1 VRHLG
6 ILKDITMITIGSYPF
21 ELKTYELDQRGRM
34 PLGILYRNLQEAA
47 ERNAVDLGFGAE
59 TMIKKGLTWILARLQ
74 LRVTAFPE
82 GRRTITAETWPA
94 AVESRFA
101 MRDFRFRYGDDQACF
116 AVASSAWL
124 LLDIAKQRPVT
135 VAQHLDLEH
144 VTNIERM
151 VIEPFPTIQ
160 TDGEPMCVT
169 EFRIRRSD
177 LDINDHVNNLHY
189 VEWLAESVPEDL
201 WRRGNVR
208 SMDVEYKRAVGYGA
222 TVRVDSFRV
231 AGDIYDHR
239 MVVAGAAGDVLRA
252 RTVWAE

>member
-1 VRHLG
+1 MSR
-6 ILKDITMITIGSYPF
+6 KDAPVSTVGSYPF

-59 TMIKKGLTWILARLQ
+59 TMIKNGLTWILARLQ

-101 MRDFRFRYGDDQACF
+101 MRDFRFRYGVDQACF
-116 AVASSAWL
+116 AVASSVWL
-124 LLDIAKQRPVT
+124 LLDIARQRPVT
-135 VAQHLDLEH
+135 VAQHVRHEQLLD
-144 VTNIERM
+144 IGRM
-151 VIEPFPTIQ
+151 VTEPFPAIQ
-160 TDGEPMCVT
+160 TNGEPACVT
-169 EFRIRRSD
+169 EFRVRRSD

-208 SMDVEYKRAVGYGA
+208 SMDIEYKRAVGYGA
-222 TVRVDSFRV
+222 TVRVESYSE
-231 AGDIYDHR
+231 AGNIYNHR
-239 MVVAGAAGDVLRA
+239 MVVDGVTGDLLRA
-252 RTVWAE
+252 RTIWAE

>member
-1 VRHLG
+1 
-6 ILKDITMITIGSYPF
+6 MSTIGSYPF
-21 ELKTYELDQRGRM
+21 ELKTYELDQQGRM

-59 TMIKKGLTWILARLQ
+59 TMVKNGLTWILTRLQ

-82 GRRTITAETWPA
+82 GRRTITVETWPA

-101 MRDFRFRYGDDQACF
+101 MRDFRVRYGEDQACF

-135 VAQHLDLEH
+135 VALHLRHEH
-144 VTNIERM
+144 LSGIERM
-151 VIEPFPTIQ
+151 VTEPFPAIQ
-160 TDGEPMCVT
+160 TGGGSAYVT
-169 EFRIRRSD
+169 EFRVRRSD

-201 WRRGNVR
+201 WRRANVR
-208 SMDVEYKRAVGYGA
+208 SMDIEYKRAVGYGA
-222 TVRVDSFRV
+222 TVRVESFVV
-231 AGDIYDHR
+231 AENTYDHR
-239 MVVAGAAGDVLRA
+239 MVVDGMAGDVLRA
-252 RTVWAE
+252 RTIWAG

>member
-1 VRHLG
+1 
-6 ILKDITMITIGSYPF
+6 MITIGSYPF
-21 ELKTYELDQRGRM
+21 ELKTYELDQQGRM

-47 ERNAVDLGFGAE
+47 ERNAVDLGFDTE
-59 TMIKKGLTWILARLQ
+59 TMIKNGLTWVLARLQ

-82 GRRTITAETWPA
+82 GRRTITVETWPA
-94 AVESRFA
+94 ALESRFA
-101 MRDFRFRYGDDQACF
+101 MRDFRLRYGEDQACF

-135 VAQHLDLEH
+135 VAHYLRRDQVSD
-144 VTNIERM
+144 IERM
-151 VIEPFPTIQ
+151 VTEPFPTIQ
-160 TDGEPMCVT
+160 TDGGSACVT
-169 EFRIRRSD
+169 EFRVRRSD

-208 SMDVEYKRAVGYGA
+208 SMDIEYKRAVGYGA
-222 TVRVDSFRV
+222 TVRVESFCV
-231 AGDIYDHR
+231 GENIYDHR
-239 MVVAGAAGDVLRA
+239 MVVDGVAGDLLRA